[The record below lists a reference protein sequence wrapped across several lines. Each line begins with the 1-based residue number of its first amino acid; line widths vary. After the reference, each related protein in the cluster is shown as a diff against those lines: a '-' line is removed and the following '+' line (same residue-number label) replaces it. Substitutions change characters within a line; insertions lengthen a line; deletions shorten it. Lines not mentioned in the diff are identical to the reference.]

1 MSNPVN
7 FNASSAVARLF
18 DTSAATTATNTPAA
32 TGNSSAST
40 LSSASKTEEKGFFS
54 QVWDKVAAFAS
65 TIWNGIANCFRTVFC
80 CKEGAATVDDKKVED
95 KAKEDAATAASIVA
109 QFDKQA
115 PNAAAVES
123 MVAQFV
129 KMSTPLEML
138 KVLHTV
144 CSSDRSSDEIAKAFS
159 SKMPECATRGELRN
173 EIFVANGSLNALNG
187 NVINGDFGAV
197 VLEHNAREGIVQ
209 TALSNRLCAEIAKLP
224 TPAAKMAAYA
234 DLINNPATSN
244 LVAFNL
250 YTVLPVEQQN
260 AYKGEIYDVNGKRNR
275 YNGADHADLGQ
286 FVVTTEPV
294 SDLAK
299 KAAVSYVAKLNAP
312 ATTPAAA

>member
-7 FNASSAVARLF
+7 FNASSQVARLYN
-18 DTSAATTATNTPAA
+18 TGAAAAPGTPAA
-32 TGNSSAST
+32 TGNSTAST
-40 LSSASKTEEKGFFS
+40 ISSAAKTDEKGAATK
-54 QVWDKVAAFAS
+54 VWDKVTAFATS
-65 TIWNGIANCFRTVFC
+65 IWNGIANCFRTIFC
-80 CKEGAATVDDKKVED
+80 CKEATKETDDKNVED
-95 KAKEDAATAASIVA
+95 KAKQDAATAASIIA

-115 PNAAAVES
+115 PNPAAVES

-129 KMSTPLEML
+129 KMTTPLEIL

-144 CSSDRSSDEIAKAFS
+144 IASDRSSDEIAKAFS
-159 SKMPECATRGELRN
+159 AKTPECATRGELRA
-173 EIFVANGSLNALNG
+173 EIYTANGSNNVLNG
-187 NVINGDFGAV
+187 NAIDGDFGAN
-197 VLEHNAREGIVQ
+197 VLEHHPRQGIVQ

-234 DLINNPATSN
+234 DLISNPATSN

-260 AYKGEIYDVNGKRNR
+260 GYKGEIYEVNGKRNR
-275 YNGADHADLGQ
+275 YNGADHNDLGQ

-299 KAAVSYVAKLNAP
+299 KAAVSYAAKLN
-312 ATTPAAA
+312 TPAKA